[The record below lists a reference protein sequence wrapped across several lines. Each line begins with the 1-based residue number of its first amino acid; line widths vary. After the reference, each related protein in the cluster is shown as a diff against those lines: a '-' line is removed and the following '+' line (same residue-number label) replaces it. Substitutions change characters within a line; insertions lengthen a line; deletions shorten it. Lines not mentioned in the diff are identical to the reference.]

1 MQARSEQLRADLL
14 RAISHDLRTPL
25 TAISGNASNLMANA
39 DALDRDVATL
49 HTHPTG
55 YTIPSPADILEG
67 FRHNGK
73 AEYIAAGKQLRRWKW
88 LKTPEADDIALLK
101 MYDADNDKDGV
112 NIDAYLDVIDRLV
125 RDGYIKME
133 ELS

>member
-1 MQARSEQLRADLL
+1 ML
-14 RAISHDLRTPL
+14 
-25 TAISGNASNLMANA
+25 N
-39 DALDRDVATL
+39 
-49 HTHPTG
+49 
-55 YTIPSPADILEG
+55 
-67 FRHNGK
+67 
-73 AEYIAAGKQLRRWKW
+73 RWQW

-101 MYDADNDKDGV
+101 MYDADNNKSGV